1 MELIRHLEE
10 DETTMSLLPYF
21 EVTGF
26 ERGLFSITFATF
38 LVELC
43 TKGCLLL
50 LFNLDPIK
58 INGKFTHL
66 TVYFQF
72 LHMLYNH
79 KKQSWK
85 QHTPPK
91 QCQSCWK

>member
-26 ERGLFSITFATF
+26 ERGLFSMTSATF
-38 LVELC
+38 LEELC

-50 LFNLDPIK
+50 SFNLVPIRIK
-58 INGKFTHL
+58 GKFTHL
-66 TVYFQF
+66 TIYFQF
-72 LHMLYNH
+72 LHMLCNH
-79 KKQSWK
+79 KKQS
-85 QHTPPK
+85 
-91 QCQSCWK
+91 CM